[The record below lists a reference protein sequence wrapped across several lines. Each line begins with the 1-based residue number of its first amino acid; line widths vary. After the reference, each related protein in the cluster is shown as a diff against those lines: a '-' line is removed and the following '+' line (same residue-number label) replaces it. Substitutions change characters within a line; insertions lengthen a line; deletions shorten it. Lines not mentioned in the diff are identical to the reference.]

1 MNIPVL
7 DEAGG
12 GLLVLTMLTIAFIA
26 GQAQANLQE
35 RAAAPGHFQLNTE
48 LTVTLDGDR
57 VENLRS
63 ISSIIDA
70 VRELPVTIDVTIDAS
85 TAHQE
90 QTAESEQ

>member
-1 MNIPVL
+1 MKIPVL
-7 DEAGG
+7 NKAGG
-12 GLLVLTMLTIAFIA
+12 GLLVLIILTIAIIA

-57 VENLRS
+57 VDNLHS
-63 ISSIIDA
+63 LSSIVDA
-70 VRELPVTIDVTIDAS
+70 AHELPVTIDVTIDAS
-85 TAHQE
+85 TSHQE